1 MKKEEILG
9 MTNTVEEEVTFEK
22 TAAFIAEGTPAVY
35 STPKLVALAEQACL
49 EIMKPVCEEGEVSVG
64 VNVNITHAAPTPVG
78 MKVFCTA
85 KVEKVGKMVEFSFEA
100 RDEVGVIGTGT
111 HTRAYA
117 PKAII
122 EAKAAKKLNK

>member
-1 MKKEEILG
+1 MKKEDILG

-49 EIMKPVCEEGEVSVG
+49 EMMKPVCEGGEVSVG
-64 VNVNITHAAPTPVG
+64 VTISLTHSAPTPIG

-117 PKAII
+117 PKAAI

>member
-35 STPKLVALAEQACL
+35 ATPKLVALAEQACL
-49 EIMKPVCEEGEVSVG
+49 EMMKPVCEEGEVSVG
-64 VNVNITHAAPTPVG
+64 VNINLTHSAPTPVG

-85 KVEKVGKMVEFSFEA
+85 IRKSLSVV
-100 RDEVGVIGTGT
+100 R
-111 HTRAYA
+111 
-117 PKAII
+117 
-122 EAKAAKKLNK
+122 